1 MITDAT
7 NAARELIR
15 SVQAGIKSAN
25 LRSFNDL
32 NKEAG
37 KYTLNLYALASDNLP
52 PVYYQKVCEGI
63 ATKTHGLINVIFNN
77 YVGDNIQDAIDYVN
91 KNLGGQNNA
100 ARLMSLTNAGK
111 DALST
116 LNEQGIDIKIDFSAN
131 PLDEAPAPGALT
143 PKNIRTPGKV
153 NEDLTKR
160 HISQSN
166 LAGSSSA
173 TRQNDHTTTVRNITI
188 TLRGENANKDVV
200 TFNLM
205 FNLNVQLLVVPAE
218 KLIGALSDAKNRGIL
233 EDFLDWR
240 AGKIGWKDFA
250 FNVKALKR
258 EATRSTSLDP
268 KDRIISELMSKR
280 GLTIPVAF
288 SDLSEFRNFTIVL
301 DISDIDRFQRETGTS
316 LMSTGMMAKVFKNFN
331 ISSLIVIDPAARKA
345 SIYDS
350 DKPTR
355 GHVIS
360 STMLD
365 ATNERGLNMFERM
378 IRGS

>member
-1 MITDAT
+1 MIQDAT
-7 NAARELIR
+7 NVARELIR
-15 SVQAGIKSAN
+15 SVQSAFTSVG

-77 YVGDNIQDAIDYVN
+77 YVADNIQDAIDYVQ

-111 DALST
+111 DALSS
-116 LNEQGIDIKIDFSAN
+116 LNEQGIEVKIDFSAN
-131 PLDEAPAPGALT
+131 PLDEAKVPGGAKLSFGGKGNSPLVPGQPGAIQT
-143 PKNIRTPGKV
+143 P
-153 NEDLTKR
+153 
-160 HISQSN
+160 S
-166 LAGSSSA
+166 AGNSTA
-173 TRQNDHTTTVRNITI
+173 TRSNDYVSTVRNIVI
-188 TLRGENANKDVV
+188 TLRGTDTQGKVQ
-200 TFNLM
+200 TFSLM
-205 FNLNVQLLVVPAE
+205 FNLNVQLLVVPVE

-233 EDFLDWR
+233 DDFLDWR

-258 EATRSTSLDP
+258 EAKRSTSLDI

-280 GLTIPVAF
+280 GLTIPTAF
-288 SDLSEFRNFTIVL
+288 SDLAEFRNFTIVL
-301 DISDIDRFQRETGTS
+301 DISDIDRFQRENGTS
-316 LMSTGMMAKVFKNFN
+316 LMSTSMMAKVFKNFN
-331 ISSLIVIDPAARKA
+331 MSTLMVIDPAARKV

-360 STMLD
+360 TTLLD
-365 ATNERGLNMFERM
+365 ATNERGLSMFERM